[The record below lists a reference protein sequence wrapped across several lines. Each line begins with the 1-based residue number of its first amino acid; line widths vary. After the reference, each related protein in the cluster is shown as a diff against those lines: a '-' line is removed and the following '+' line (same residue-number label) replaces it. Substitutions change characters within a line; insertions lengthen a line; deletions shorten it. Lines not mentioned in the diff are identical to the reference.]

1 MSTKKLDFDPRK
13 DSIKLLYN
21 QPKGSNFTTIDFN
34 YPSLNRKDLLDVK
47 SINNKSSNFKK
58 LDTNRD
64 WTLNLYNLDIEGS
77 CPRKFAYFLNKDEFI
92 NKNNDIEKS
101 STKDYYKYINKISFN
116 LTNDDIELS
125 KPQCNKNPSSRHTN
139 PLSPK
144 YIFSKPTLLP
154 IPAPKFI
161 RDSISVKDIKGTS
174 PNKLGYNKKLF
185 KDPRKKENIIDIN
198 KKIPYTRKTKY
209 EYMNYDDV
217 TKKRMMYRNT
227 NPLRP
232 QYNWSYIEDKKIL
245 GPIDGNSPLARNKYL
260 YKNPYN
266 LNTKDIEGTNPGT
279 IYPIY
284 KFKGNTYYLKT
295 KDIYGAQGDTLIRGI
310 ITKRNLNP
318 LKPMYQYLG
327 HSEIQNIDNN
337 PYYMD
342 FNETKKEEIETKLQN
357 KNENNKNTIVI
368 NKIKLEDENSKT
380 INEYRALNRKLNIN
394 KFYGQLNKNI
404 SEKNLEIK
412 NEFKN
417 KYFDENKNSKNYDKL
432 KNQLKPINKRKIKH
446 IKNASTYAKENSKDI
461 FGIKNYKFMNSKT
474 DEYN

>member
-1 MSTKKLDFDPRK
+1 MKMIIKKNIW
-13 DSIKLLYN
+13 IKY
-21 QPKGSNFTTIDFN
+21 
-34 YPSLNRKDLLDVK
+34 
-47 SINNKSSNFKK
+47 KK
-58 LDTNRD
+58 
-64 WTLNLYNLDIEGS
+64 W
-77 CPRKFAYFLNKDEFI
+77 
-92 NKNNDIEKS
+92 
-101 STKDYYKYINKISFN
+101 
-116 LTNDDIELS
+116 
-125 KPQCNKNPSSRHTN
+125 
-139 PLSPK
+139 
-144 YIFSKPTLLP
+144 
-154 IPAPKFI
+154 
-161 RDSISVKDIKGTS
+161 
-174 PNKLGYNKKLF
+174 
-185 KDPRKKENIIDIN
+185 
-198 KKIPYTRKTKY
+198 KTKY

-394 KFYGQLNKNI
+394 KFYGHLNKNI

-432 KNQLKPINKRKIKH
+432 KNQLKPINKRKIKQ